1 MDIEYDIEIEY
12 DSEIEWNIL
21 NDEFEITS
29 NSIQHLDTTH
39 TPLVSNIEL
48 ASDEEVLCEYI
59 DELYNTL
66 YSIFNPEQS
75 AKQFRKIFKSK
86 SGKQSGKFWI
96 SGIKSL
102 SNEIYN

>member
-1 MDIEYDIEIEY
+1 MNIEY
-12 DSEIEWNIL
+12 DSELEWNIL
-21 NDEFEITS
+21 NDSFEITS
-29 NSIQHLDTTH
+29 NNIPHLDVTH

-48 ASDEEVLCEYI
+48 SSDEEVLCEYI

-75 AKQFRKIFKSK
+75 ATQFSKIFKSN
-86 SGKQSGKFWI
+86 SGKRSGEFWI